1 MISLALA
8 LCNQS
13 LPEDSSDGAVD
24 IKTWLTSLKPGV
36 EDALVA
42 TVLNGGVA
50 DTINYLPYMFPNA
63 GIVQER
69 ETDRERQSHR
79 ETESDRER
87 ERETGKLSIKV
98 IAFIST

>member
-63 GIVQER
+63 GN
-69 ETDRERQSHR
+69 
-79 ETESDRER
+79 
-87 ERETGKLSIKV
+87 
-98 IAFIST
+98 FN